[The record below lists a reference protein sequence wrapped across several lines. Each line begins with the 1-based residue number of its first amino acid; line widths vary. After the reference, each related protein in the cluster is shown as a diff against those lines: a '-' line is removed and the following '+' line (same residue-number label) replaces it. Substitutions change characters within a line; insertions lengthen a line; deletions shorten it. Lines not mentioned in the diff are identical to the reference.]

1 MAPSRTRRIERLY
14 AAQNLRHRLEQVALR
29 ECQAHL
35 REAEHARDLLMAALS
50 GDNLTLDPSI
60 AAALGRPGRALQ
72 RIADLAGACS
82 RQADVVLQEAVA
94 TRLLAVLVD
103 RTAQEDRDRQQRQD
117 FAELV
122 DRLSTPPGE
131 RPTQD

>member
-1 MAPSRTRRIERLY
+1 MAPSRTNRIDRLY

-35 REAEHARDLLMAALS
+35 QQAEHARDLLMAALS
-50 GDNLTLDPSI
+50 GDNPTLDPTI

-72 RIADLAGACS
+72 RIADLAAACS
-82 RQADVVLQEAVA
+82 RQSEVVLQEAAA
-94 TRLLAVLVD
+94 TRLLALLVD
-103 RTAQEDRDRQQRQD
+103 RTAQEHRDRQRRQD
-117 FAELV
+117 FAELI
-122 DRLSTPPGE
+122 DRLTTPLSE